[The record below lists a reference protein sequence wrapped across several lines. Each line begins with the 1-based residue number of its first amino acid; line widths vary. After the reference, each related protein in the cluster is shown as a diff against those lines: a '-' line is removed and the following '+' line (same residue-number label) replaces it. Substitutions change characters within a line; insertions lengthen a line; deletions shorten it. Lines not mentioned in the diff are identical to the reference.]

1 LYRGDTMTEGSK
13 EILDK
18 KGIQRVIVRMAHEV
32 LERHKGAE
40 NVVLVGMRT
49 RGEFIARR
57 VAAVIGQVEHKDL
70 PVGVLDV
77 SLYRDDFRVSLKQ
90 PKVQIT
96 HFPCDIHDKDVVLFD
111 DVLFTG
117 RTVRAA
123 LDEIMDFGRPR
134 TIQLAVLIDRGH
146 RELPISAGYV
156 GKEVPTTLNEEI
168 VVKMEEVDNEDS
180 VTLRKVEK

>member
-1 LYRGDTMTEGSK
+1 MPDTIK
-13 EILDK
+13 EIFDK
-18 KGIQRVIVRMAHEV
+18 KAMQRVFVRMAHEV

-57 VAAVIGQVEHKDL
+57 VAKIIGEVEHKEL

-96 HFPCDIHDKDVVLFD
+96 HFPCDIHEKDVVLFD

-146 RELPISAGYV
+146 RELPIRAEYV
-156 GKEVPTTLNEEI
+156 GKEVSTTLNEEI
-168 VVKMEEVDNEDS
+168 VVKMEEIDQEDS
-180 VTLRKVEK
+180 VTLKKVVK